1 MSKQSHAQQVRR
13 VEDLLRELSL
23 PYVAVDEARKAIFAG
38 GAGGR
43 FDLLIYMEHGEN
55 LLAIVLPR
63 SRPSPTAK
71 ERAELAEWQTVF
83 GKGFVGVFIHAAD
96 EPTVWHLDDRPRRPR
111 LLRSVL
117 TVGWGEADGPGAVP
131 VAEEAQEEPPVAQAA
146 EDNGPETTAGM
157 VQLSLF

>member
-1 MSKQSHAQQVRR
+1 MSKQSHAKQVRR
-13 VEDLLRELSL
+13 VEDLLRELKL

-43 FDLLIYMEHGEN
+43 FDLLIYMEHSDN

-63 SRPSPTAK
+63 SRPSPTAR
-71 ERAELAEWQTVF
+71 ERQELAEWQTVF

-96 EPTVWHLDDRPRRPR
+96 EPTVWRLDDRPRRPK

-117 TVGWGEADGPGAVP
+117 TVGWGEADGRVL
-131 VAEEAQEEPPVAQAA
+131 VAEEAEDGPPVAQAA
-146 EDNGPETTAGM
+146 GDTGPKTTASM